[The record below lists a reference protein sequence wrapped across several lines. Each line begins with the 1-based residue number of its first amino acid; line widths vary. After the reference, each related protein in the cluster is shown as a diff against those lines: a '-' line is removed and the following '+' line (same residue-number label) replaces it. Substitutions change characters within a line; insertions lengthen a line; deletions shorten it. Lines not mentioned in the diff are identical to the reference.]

1 MDVIGRG
8 FIAGFLA
15 TLILSVALDP
25 IAMIARMMGV
35 PTPAF
40 GWLLHFIVGSLIW
53 GAGFALV
60 RPMLRGPSWVRGIEF
75 GLVAWL
81 IVMATVLAACARGS
95 LHLGSGLAGP
105 LAVLTI
111 HLVYGALLGGI
122 YGLLIPEDE
131 AEEAEHLP
139 EHAVEGEKHMKP
151 LAH

>member
-25 IAMIARMMGV
+25 IATLARMV
-35 PTPAF
+35 DAPPPAF
-40 GWLLHFIVGSLIW
+40 GWLLHFVVGSLIW

-60 RPMLRGPSWVRGIEF
+60 RPMLRGPFWMRGIEF
-75 GLVAWL
+75 GVVAWL
-81 IVMATVLAACARGS
+81 IVMATVLAASARGM
-95 LHLGSGLAGP
+95 LHLGSGLTGP
-105 LAVLTI
+105 LAVLTV

-122 YGLLIPEDE
+122 YGLLMPEDE
-131 AEEAEHLP
+131 TADDHLG
-139 EHAVEGEKHMKP
+139 EHANDGEHMKP